1 MKLVAKIDNFGR
13 VLVPLKLRTELGLL
27 PGAEVVSSLDEES
40 NRVEI
45 SSRQRALRQAQGVL
59 AKYKKPGEVWSEEVI
74 EERRIGA
81 ARERDL

>member
-13 VLVPLKLRTELGLL
+13 VLVPLKLRTEMGLL
-27 PGAEVVSSLDEES
+27 PGTDVVFTLDESS

-45 SSRQRALRQAQGVL
+45 SSRQLALRKAQALL
-59 AKYKKPGEVWSEEVI
+59 AKYKKPGDLWSEEVI
-74 EERRIGA
+74 EERRLEA

>member
-27 PGAEVVSSLDEES
+27 PGTEVVFSFDEVS
-40 NRVEI
+40 KRVELT
-45 SSRQRALRQAQGVL
+45 SRQLALRKAQAAL

-74 EERRIGA
+74 EARRLEA

>member
-27 PGAEVVSSLDEES
+27 PGTEVVFSLDEVS
-40 NRVEI
+40 KRVEI
-45 SSRQRALRQAQGVL
+45 SSRQLALRKAQAAL

-74 EERRIGA
+74 EQRRLEA
-81 ARERDL
+81 VRERDV